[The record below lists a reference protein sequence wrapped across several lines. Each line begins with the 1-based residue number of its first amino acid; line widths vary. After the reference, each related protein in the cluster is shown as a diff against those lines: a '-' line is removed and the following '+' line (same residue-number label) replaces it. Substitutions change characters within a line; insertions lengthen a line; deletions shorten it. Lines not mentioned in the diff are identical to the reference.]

1 MNDRPRIEK
10 LRRDHHVDLFDCG
23 QEALNRFL
31 VRYAFQNQQAEASQ
45 TYVALVG
52 DEIVGFYTLVVAQVE
67 YDDAPQR
74 LGKGLAKHPIPLM
87 LLARLAVATSWQG
100 KGLGSGLLK
109 DAMLR
114 TLQAAD
120 IAGIRAIAVHAK
132 DDDARAFYERFGF
145 VAAPTDPYHLFV
157 LLKDVRAILKQRYHW
172 ANQTV
177 EIPWTARSRVTS
189 EPGSRRST
197 GDHLSRRGRR
207 YTGRVRTAVAED
219 VPVSDRRPLEGVYHN
234 SYRNL
239 VFGLIHSPVNC

>member
-45 TYVALVG
+45 TYVALMG
-52 DEIVGFYTLVVAQVE
+52 DEVVGFYTLVVAEVE
-67 YDDAPQR
+67 YDDAPKR
-74 LGKGLAKHPIPLM
+74 LGKGLARHPIPLM
-87 LLARLAVATSWQG
+87 LLARLAVAASRQG

-120 IAGIRAIAVHAK
+120 IAGVRAMVVHAK

-145 VAAPTDPYHLFV
+145 VPAPTDPYHLFV
-157 LLKDVRAILKQRYHW
+157 LLKDVRVILKQR
-172 ANQTV
+172 
-177 EIPWTARSRVTS
+177 
-189 EPGSRRST
+189 
-197 GDHLSRRGRR
+197 
-207 YTGRVRTAVAED
+207 
-219 VPVSDRRPLEGVYHN
+219 
-234 SYRNL
+234 
-239 VFGLIHSPVNC
+239 

>member
-45 TYVALVG
+45 TYVALTG
-52 DEIVGFYTLVVAQVE
+52 DEVVGFYTLVVAQVE
-67 YDDAPQR
+67 YADAPQR

-87 LLARLAVATSWQG
+87 LLARLAVAASWQG

-114 TLQAAD
+114 TVQAAD

-132 DDDARAFYERFGF
+132 DDDGRAFYERFGF
-145 VAAPTDPYHLFV
+145 VPAPTDPYHLFV
-157 LLKDVRAILKQRYHW
+157 LLKDVRSILK
-172 ANQTV
+172 
-177 EIPWTARSRVTS
+177 
-189 EPGSRRST
+189 RR
-197 GDHLSRRGRR
+197 
-207 YTGRVRTAVAED
+207 
-219 VPVSDRRPLEGVYHN
+219 
-234 SYRNL
+234 
-239 VFGLIHSPVNC
+239 